1 MSNFLT
7 WKISQIIVNC
17 LSPTVTTYVLN
28 KSYGHWFLNDA
39 LHSTISMNLK
49 LKEKNEVV
57 AFFNISMED
66 DSNVA
71 NDQLV
76 LLTSHQKGNLWN
88 IDFFFHS

>member
-1 MSNFLT
+1 
-7 WKISQIIVNC
+7 
-17 LSPTVTTYVLN
+17 
-28 KSYGHWFLNDA
+28 
-39 LHSTISMNLK
+39 MNLK